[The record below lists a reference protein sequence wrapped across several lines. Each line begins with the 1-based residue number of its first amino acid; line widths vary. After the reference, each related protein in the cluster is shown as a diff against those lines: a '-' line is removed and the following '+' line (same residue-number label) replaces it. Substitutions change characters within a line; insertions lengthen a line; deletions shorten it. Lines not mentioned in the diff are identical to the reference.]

1 MTQFEYLETKKNPD
15 FINRI
20 GSEDNISSVQDQV
33 TIYSY
38 SLTFIVTLCC
48 ISILS
53 KKLTL
58 TMHEVVKMAFNYN
71 ISCINK
77 KATGEKKKR
86 I

>member
-53 KKLTL
+53 
-58 TMHEVVKMAFNYN
+58 VKEAHFDYAW
-71 ISCINK
+71 SCKN
-77 KATGEKKKR
+77 GLQLQLFLY
-86 I
+86 